1 MTNTHKIAIIGTGN
15 VAFHLTRFFQNK
27 GVIIDCVYG
36 RNRKILEEFEHTFNL
51 SISADLSRIQPDTLA
66 IVCVTDSAIPEVLH
80 RIPKNVKTAYTS
92 GSMNISALP
101 KDRTL
106 GVFYPLQTF
115 SKGLALSPDNIPF
128 FLEAND
134 VDFEKELIELA
145 KLISKHAHKA
155 TSEDRYHLHL
165 AAVMSN
171 NFVNHL
177 FHLSEKYL
185 NAHQLSFDYLKP
197 LINET
202 VRKIELASPTK
213 TQTGPAKRKD
223 TLIIEKHLASL
234 SGLEKEVYS
243 ILTRSIQQLNTTN
256 EDEL

>member
-1 MTNTHKIAIIGTGN
+1 MSNTQKIAIIGTGN
-15 VAFHLTRFFQNK
+15 VAFHLTCFFQDK
-27 GVIIDCVYG
+27 GINIDCVYG
-36 RNRKILEEFEHTFNL
+36 RNRKVLEEFENTFNIT
-51 SISADLSRIQPDTLA
+51 ISDDLSRIQPDTLA
-66 IVCVTDSAIPEVLH
+66 IVCVSDSAISEVISH
-80 RIPKNVKTAYTS
+80 IPKNVKTAYTS
-92 GSMNISALP
+92 GSTNLSSLP
-101 KDRTL
+101 KDRIL

-115 SKGLALSPDNIPF
+115 SKGLTLNPEDIPF
-128 FLEAND
+128 FIEAND

-145 KLISKHAHKA
+145 QLISKNVHKA

-177 FHLSEKYL
+177 FQISEKYL
-185 NAHQLSFDYLKP
+185 SAHQLSFDYLKP

-223 TLIIEKHLASL
+223 SLIIEKHLASL